1 MLASTDHLLH
11 RLLQVIIQQNHM
23 ESIFILSFYLVGL
36 PVICSMF
43 EMIRKLCFWY
53 IDKFNWEYYSIISKV
68 ENFFYVFKYFSLKFS
83 KNLWSIE

>member
-1 MLASTDHLLH
+1 MLASKDHLLH

-23 ESIFILSFYLVGL
+23 ESIFILFLYLVGL

-53 IDKFNWEYYSIISKV
+53 IEKFNWEYYSIVMKV
-68 ENFFYVFKYFSLKFS
+68 ELLFSCFQIFFFK
-83 KNLWSIE
+83 I